1 MPFHPVTAALMY
13 RGIYTIPNILAADP
27 NPVDIPED
35 ELEGREKGKG
45 RGLRGG
51 GWRAPSLGGARPF
64 VPGEGGGPPAASGK
78 GRELVQEVCVCV
90 CGGDNRP
97 ANPGKRSR

>member
-35 ELEGREKGKG
+35 ELEAFFTILQKET
-45 RGLRGG
+45 GLLCVVDHLLS
-51 GWRAPSLGGARPF
+51 SLICKADP
-64 VPGEGGGPPAASGK
+64 
-78 GRELVQEVCVCV
+78 
-90 CGGDNRP
+90 
-97 ANPGKRSR
+97 